1 MSSIPGEALLFSL
14 LLGAG
19 LGVLYAIIRTVC
31 ILLSLGKIVTALA
44 DILFCLA
51 VSAATFILALAVSHG
66 QLRFFQAGC
75 QVIGFCCVKSAVVT
89 PAEKG
94 LRFCV
99 QRIDGQR
106 KKHRKSAVAPRFLK
120 KKSRNKE
127 KTLE

>member
-1 MSSIPGEALLFSL
+1 MSTVPGEALLFSL

-19 LGVLYAIIRTVC
+19 LGVLYAIIRAVC

-75 QVIGFCCVKSAVVT
+75 QIIGFCCVKSAVVT
-89 PAEKG
+89 PAEKA
-94 LRFCV
+94 LLFCT
-99 QRIDGQR
+99 QCIAGYR
-106 KKHRKSAVAPRFLK
+106 KKQRKSAVAPRFLK